1 MNELKILWK
10 NAYELEML
18 ILGLANGINLPK
30 EIEKKTNDFIDF
42 LDKEIEKNVDN
53 LEYAFIEEIK
63 FIKGFE
69 S

>member
-18 ILGLANGINLPK
+18 ILGLTNGINLPK
-30 EIEKKTNDFIDF
+30 EIEKKTNDFIEF

>member
-18 ILGLANGINLPK
+18 ILGLTNGINLPK

>member
-30 EIEKKTNDFIDF
+30 EIEKKTNDFIEF